1 MNTQETKEQK
11 KKTCKGMRKGREEE
25 KVPTHQSE
33 LTALTLSAA
42 SRKSPS
48 EEAVDLA
55 KFASCVAVIGSPMVG
70 SAALELATSF
80 DVGYKN
86 AYKLHLLRSLKKKK
100 NLHNFVQIRSIDRL
114 SHKHL

>member
-1 MNTQETKEQK
+1 MKEENMGGREGGGREGTYSSIK
-11 KKTCKGMRKGREEE
+11 KK
-25 KVPTHQSE
+25 
-33 LTALTLSAA
+33 TALTLSAA

-86 AYKLHLLRSLKKKK
+86 VSKLHPLDFQKCKIVTL
-100 NLHNFVQIRSIDRL
+100 Q
-114 SHKHL
+114 